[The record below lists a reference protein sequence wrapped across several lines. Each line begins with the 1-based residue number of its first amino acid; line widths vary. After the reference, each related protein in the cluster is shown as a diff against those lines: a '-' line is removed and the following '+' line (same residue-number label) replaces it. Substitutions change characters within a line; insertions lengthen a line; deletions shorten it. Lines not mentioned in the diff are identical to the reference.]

1 MILLFY
7 YQNTYKVYK
16 FMYEIEIWNNG
27 KNKIPIIVS
36 IPHSGTYIPQ
46 TMKEKLVDNLI
57 FANMDWYLPNLYSFL
72 KDLEITTI
80 VNNVSR
86 YVIDPNRKITDS
98 INTSYLD
105 NYVYTKTTF
114 NNPMYN
120 TDLEDEEIRD
130 RITKYYAPYHQT
142 LENLINDKLS
152 YFNKIYLIDLHSFG
166 KDIDANIVLGNIN
179 GQTLS
184 KELTMSIKNTLE
196 KLDFIVSLNNPYSGG
211 YITKKYANNK
221 VETLQLELSYK
232 KYIDNRTFR
241 NEEFPR
247 INKTLFTETQEKLK
261 YFFEKM
267 IHTIEE
273 NF

>member
-1 MILLFY
+1 
-7 YQNTYKVYK
+7 
-16 FMYEIEIWNNG
+16 MYEIEIWNNG

-98 INTSYLD
+98 INTSYLY
-105 NYVYTKTTF
+105 NYIYIKTTF

-130 RITKYYAPYHQT
+130 RITKYYAPYQQT

-184 KELTMSIKNTLE
+184 KELTMSVKNTLE

>member
-1 MILLFY
+1 M
-7 YQNTYKVYK
+7 N
-16 FMYEIEIWNNG
+16 EIEIWNDG

-36 IPHSGTYIPQ
+36 MPHSGTYIPQ
-46 TMKEKLVDNLI
+46 TMKENLVDNLI
-57 FANMDWYLPNLYSFL
+57 LANMDWYLPNLYSFL

-80 VNNVSR
+80 INNVSR
-86 YVIDPNRKITDS
+86 YVIDPNREITDS
-98 INTSYLD
+98 INTSYVN

-114 NNPMYN
+114 NNPIYN

-130 RITKYYAPYHQT
+130 RITKYYTPYHQA
-142 LENLINDKLS
+142 LEKLINAKLS

-166 KDIDANIVLGNIN
+166 KDIDANIVLGNRN
-179 GQTLS
+179 GQTLN
-184 KELTMSIKNTLE
+184 KEFTTSIKNALE
-196 KLDFIVSLNNPYSGG
+196 KLDFIVSLNNSYSGG

-232 KYIDNRTFR
+232 KYIDDRTFV
-241 NEEFPR
+241 NEDFPK

-261 YFFEKM
+261 CFFEKM

>member
-1 MILLFY
+1 
-7 YQNTYKVYK
+7 
-16 FMYEIEIWNNG
+16 MYEIEIWNNG